1 VTSLPGNPGVPGGT
15 PGTEA
20 HKGSRES
27 GTGLAA
33 PHHRNAQGRRI
44 RARLAVL
51 GYRAGAWIL
60 GRLPLE
66 AAARV
71 GGWIAVAVYWAW
83 PTKRRYVRAN
93 AARVLGVAPTDRRV
107 GHLARAVYR
116 NQVRWVLEL
125 MRLSRLSQAQRV
137 AQIGDNAAEPFHAA
151 WLESNG
157 LIIVGAHLGNNEAA
171 AAGLAGRGWPINAVA
186 DDTAYEELFEHLNRE
201 RQDWGVGQ
209 IPWRN
214 LREVFRVLR
223 RREIVGLLVDWGY
236 RPDGIPVRF
245 FGAWTRF
252 PAGPAVLAAKTG
264 ATILPFWV
272 IRENGRHATEV
283 GDRITV
289 ASMDPAE
296 LARATQEI
304 AAVLEAGIRLA
315 PGQWCVFKP
324 IWPDDPDEI
333 ARLES
338 LAAAQAATNAG
349 AAGAAGAAGGAA
361 ESAVTAE
368 TGTPGAT
375 AEAAPGATAAPAPAS
390 ATT

>member
-1 VTSLPGNPGVPGGT
+1 VTSVPGT
-15 PGTEA
+15 PGASDGAPGTRARNEP
-20 HKGSRES
+20 RES
-27 GTGLAA
+27 RSSLPA
-33 PHHRNAQGRRI
+33 PHRRRAQGRRF
-44 RARLAVL
+44 RARFAVL

-60 GRLPLE
+60 GRLPLGP
-66 AAARV
+66 ATRV

-83 PTKRRYVRAN
+83 PAKRRYVRAN
-93 AARVLGVAPTDRRV
+93 AARVLGVASDDRRV

-125 MRLSRLSQAQRV
+125 MRLTRLSQAERV

-186 DDTAYEELFEHLNRE
+186 DDTAYEELFAHLARE
-201 RQDWGVGQ
+201 RRGWGVGQ
-209 IPWRN
+209 IRWRN

-264 ATILPFWV
+264 ATIVPFWV
-272 IRENGRHATEV
+272 IRSEGRHATEV
-283 GDRITV
+283 GERITV
-289 ASMDPAE
+289 ASMEPAE

-315 PGQWCVFKP
+315 PEQWCVFKP
-324 IWPDDPDEI
+324 IWPDDPEEV

-338 LAAAQAATNAG
+338 LA
-349 AAGAAGAAGGAA
+349 
-361 ESAVTAE
+361 E
-368 TGTPGAT
+368 TPPEMAITPGA
-375 AEAAPGATAAPAPAS
+375 AAVPKPAPAGVT
-390 ATT
+390 A

>member
-1 VTSLPGNPGVPGGT
+1 MTSVPGT
-15 PGTEA
+15 PGAPDGAPGTRARNE
-20 HKGSRES
+20 SRES
-27 GTGLAA
+27 RSSLPA
-33 PHHRNAQGRRI
+33 PHRRRAQGRRF
-44 RARLAVL
+44 RARFAVL

-60 GRLPLE
+60 GRLPLGP
-66 AAARV
+66 ATRV

-83 PTKRRYVRAN
+83 PAKRRYVRAN
-93 AARVLGVAPTDRRV
+93 AARVLGVASDDRRV

-125 MRLSRLSQAQRV
+125 MRLTRLSQAERV

-186 DDTAYEELFEHLNRE
+186 DDTAYEELFAHLARE
-201 RQDWGVGQ
+201 RRGWGVGQ

-214 LREVFRVLR
+214 LREVFRVLHR
-223 RREIVGLLVDWGY
+223 HEIVGLLVDWGY

-272 IRENGRHATEV
+272 IRTEGRHVTEV
-283 GDRITV
+283 GAPITV
-289 ASMDPAE
+289 TSMEPAE
-296 LARATQEI
+296 LGRATQEI
-304 AAVLEAGIRLA
+304 ADVLEAGIRLA
-315 PGQWCVFKP
+315 PEQWCVFKP
-324 IWPDDPDEI
+324 IWPDDPGEI

-338 LAAAQAATNAG
+338 LVEAPSGPPPLPEAATKPNRVPAD
-349 AAGAAGAAGGAA
+349 
-361 ESAVTAE
+361 ETA
-368 TGTPGAT
+368 
-375 AEAAPGATAAPAPAS
+375 
-390 ATT
+390 

>member
-1 VTSLPGNPGVPGGT
+1 MTSVSVSGAPGGA
-15 PGTEA
+15 PDTEA
-20 HKGSRES
+20 RNESRGSRS
-27 GTGLAA
+27 TLPA
-33 PHHRNAQGRRI
+33 PHHRQAQGRRF

-60 GRLPLE
+60 GRLPLGP
-66 AAARV
+66 AARV

-93 AARVLGVAPTDRRV
+93 AARVLGVAPDDRRV
-107 GHLARAVYR
+107 GLLARAVYR

-125 MRLSRLSQAQRV
+125 MRLSRLSQAERV
-137 AQIGDNAAEPFHAA
+137 AQIGDNAAEPFHAT

-186 DDTAYEELFEHLNRE
+186 DDTAYEELFAHLARE
-201 RQDWGVGQ
+201 RRGWGVGQ
-209 IPWRN
+209 IRWRN

-272 IRENGRHATEV
+272 IRSHGRHATEV
-283 GDRITV
+283 GGRITV
-289 ASMDPAE
+289 ASMEPAE

-315 PGQWCVFKP
+315 PEQWCVFKP
-324 IWPDDPDEI
+324 IWPDDPGEV

-338 LAAAQAATNAG
+338 LAETPPETAT
-349 AAGAAGAAGGAA
+349 
-361 ESAVTAE
+361 
-368 TGTPGAT
+368 TPGA
-375 AEAAPGATAAPAPAS
+375 AAPPKPAPAGV
-390 ATT
+390 TV

>member
-1 VTSLPGNPGVPGGT
+1 MTSVPGMPGAPDWA

-20 HKGSRES
+20 RNGSRERR
-27 GTGLAA
+27 GALRA
-33 PHHRNAQGRRI
+33 PHRREVRGRRL
-44 RARLAVL
+44 RERFAVL
-51 GYRAGAWIL
+51 GYRAGAWFL
-60 GRLPLE
+60 GRLPLGP
-66 AAARV
+66 ATRV
-71 GGWIAVAVYWAW
+71 GGWIAVLVYWAW

-93 AARVLGVAPTDRRV
+93 AARVLGVGPDDRRV

-125 MRLSRLSQAQRV
+125 MRLPRLSAAERI
-137 AQIGDNAAEPFHAA
+137 AQITDNLAEPFHAA

-186 DDTAYEELFEHLNRE
+186 DDTAYEELFEHLDRE
-201 RQDWGVGQ
+201 RRAWGVAQ

-264 ATILPFWV
+264 ATIVPFWV
-272 IRENGRHATEV
+272 VRSDGRHVTEV
-283 GDRITV
+283 GQRITV
-289 ASMDPAE
+289 ASMEPAE

-304 AAVLEAGIRLA
+304 ADALETGIRLA
-315 PGQWCVFKP
+315 PEQWCVFKP
-324 IWPDDPDEI
+324 IWPDDPAEV

-338 LAAAQAATNAG
+338 LG
-349 AAGAAGAAGGAA
+349 
-361 ESAVTAE
+361 
-368 TGTPGAT
+368 GTPSR
-375 AEAAPGATAAPAPAS
+375 PGAAAPAAAEPEPAP
-390 ATT
+390 ADVTA

>member
-1 VTSLPGNPGVPGGT
+1 MTSVPGTPGAPGGA

-20 HKGSRES
+20 RGGSRQPA
-27 GTGLAA
+27 GGLRA
-33 PHHRNAQGRRI
+33 PHHRDAQGRRI

-51 GYRAGAWIL
+51 GYRAGAWVL
-60 GRLPLE
+60 GRLPLGP
-66 AAARV
+66 ATRV
-71 GGWIAVAVYWAW
+71 GGWAAVAVYWAW
-83 PTKRRYVRAN
+83 PAKRRYVRAN
-93 AARVLGVAPTDRRV
+93 AARVLGVARDDRRV
-107 GHLARAVYR
+107 GPLARAVYR

-125 MRLSRLSQAQRV
+125 MRLSRLSHAERV

-151 WLESNG
+151 WLESKG

-186 DDTAYEELFEHLNRE
+186 DDTAYEELFVHLDRE
-201 RQDWGVGQ
+201 RRGWGVGQ

-214 LREVFRVLR
+214 LREVFRVLH

-272 IRENGRHATEV
+272 IRSDGRHATEV
-283 GDRITV
+283 GTRITV
-289 ASMDPAE
+289 ASMEPLE

-304 AAVLEAGIRLA
+304 ADVLEAGIRLA
-315 PGQWCVFKP
+315 PEQWCVFKP
-324 IWPDDPDEI
+324 IWPDDPGEV

-338 LAAAQAATNAG
+338 LAEAPSEPDRAPAG
-349 AAGAAGAAGGAA
+349 
-361 ESAVTAE
+361 VTA
-368 TGTPGAT
+368 
-375 AEAAPGATAAPAPAS
+375 
-390 ATT
+390 

>member
-1 VTSLPGNPGVPGGT
+1 MTSAPGT
-15 PGTEA
+15 PGIPDRAPGAEA
-20 HKGSRES
+20 RSGSRS
-27 GTGLAA
+27 TLRA
-33 PHHRNAQGRRI
+33 PHHREAQGRRF
-44 RARLAVL
+44 RARSAVL

-60 GRLPLE
+60 ARLPLGP
-66 AAARV
+66 ATRV

-83 PTKRRYVRAN
+83 PARRRYVRAN
-93 AARVLGVAPTDRRV
+93 AARVLGVATSDRRV
-107 GHLARAVYR
+107 GHLARGVYR

-125 MRLSRLSQAQRV
+125 MRLSRLSQAERV
-137 AQIGDNAAEPFHAA
+137 AQIGDHAAEPFHSA

-171 AAGLAGRGWPINAVA
+171 AAGLAGRGWPIHAVA

-201 RQDWGVGQ
+201 RRSWGVGQ

-272 IRENGRHATEV
+272 IRTDGRHVTEV
-283 GDRITV
+283 GERITV
-289 ASMDPAE
+289 ASMEPTD
-296 LARATQEI
+296 LARATQRI
-304 AAVLEAGIRLA
+304 ADVLEAGIRLA
-315 PGQWCVFKP
+315 PEQWCVFKP
-324 IWPDDPDEI
+324 MWPDDPAEI
-333 ARLES
+333 ARLEA
-338 LAAAQAATNAG
+338 LAETPQSAG
-349 AAGAAGAAGGAA
+349 AAEATVSDPAGGA
-361 ESAVTAE
+361 
-368 TGTPGAT
+368 TPDPAAARVGA
-375 AEAAPGATAAPAPAS
+375 
-390 ATT
+390 